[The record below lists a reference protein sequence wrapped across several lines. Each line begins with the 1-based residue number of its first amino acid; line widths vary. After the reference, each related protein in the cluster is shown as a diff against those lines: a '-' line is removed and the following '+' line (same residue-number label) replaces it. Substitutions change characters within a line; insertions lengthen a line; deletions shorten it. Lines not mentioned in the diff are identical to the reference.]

1 MPRFRVPHTLVLL
14 AGMIALAL
22 VATYAL
28 PAGSFERVTNEAG
41 REQVV
46 AGSYHRIEAEIL
58 APWAALTAIPRG
70 FAAAGEII
78 FFVFLIGGAVAV
90 FRATGAPDAGIAA
103 LLRRLGH
110 MPGLLLFGGLL
121 VFAVGSSTI
130 GMAEEYLP
138 FVPLLLTLCIGM
150 GYDAVVAVA
159 IVALGFGIGYAAAT
173 INPFTVLIAQDIAGL
188 EPGSGMGYRLII
200 APVLLGIS
208 FHHVWR
214 YAGRVKREPGASLV
228 ADQRI
233 AAPGPASGP
242 APGAEAHGARLTGTH
257 VVILSITGAAFVLI
271 VCGIEL
277 WGWGLQEMGALF
289 LGLAIVLAAIARMG
303 ADRMAQAFCA
313 GAAELTTTALLIG
326 FARAIIVVLEDGR
339 VVDTVIHGLAAPLAH
354 LGAGAAAVGMFLVQA
369 VCSLVVPSGS
379 GQAYVTMPIMAPLG
393 DLVGVSRQ
401 VAVLAFQLGDG
412 LNNVVVPTNALLV
425 GYLAVAGVPFDR
437 WVRFVGPLVL
447 KLWLAAAAILLVAVW
462 TGYQ

>member
-1 MPRFRVPHTLVLL
+1 VRAFRVPHTLVLL

-22 VATYAL
+22 LATYAL
-28 PAGSFERVTNEAG
+28 PAGSFERARNEAG

-46 AGSYHRIEAEIL
+46 AGSYHRVEVEAL
-58 APWAALTAIPRG
+58 SPWAALTAVPRG

-110 MPGLLLFGGLL
+110 VPGLLLLGGML
-121 VFAVGSSTI
+121 VFAAGSSAI

-138 FVPLLLTLCIGM
+138 FVPLLLTLCVAM
-150 GYDAVVAVA
+150 GFDAVVAVA
-159 IVALGFGIGYAAAT
+159 VVALGFGLGYAVAT
-173 INPFTVLIAQDIAGL
+173 INPFTVLIAQDVAGL
-188 EPGSGMGYRLII
+188 EPASGMGYRLLV
-200 APVLLGIS
+200 APVLLAIG
-208 FHHVWR
+208 FRYVWR
-214 YAGRVKREPGASLV
+214 YAARVKRDPGASLV
-228 ADQRI
+228 ADQRSL
-233 AAPGPASGP
+233 APAPASDTD
-242 APGAEAHGARLTGTH
+242 RLTGAH
-257 VVILSITGAAFVLI
+257 VASLVVTGAACALI
-271 VCGIEL
+271 VCGIER
-277 WGWGLQEMGALF
+277 WGWGLVEMGGLF
-289 LGLAIVLAAIARMG
+289 LGLAVVLAVIARLG
-303 ADRMAQAFCA
+303 ADRVAQAFCT

-339 VVDTVIHGLAAPLAH
+339 VVDTIIHGIATPLEH
-354 LGAGAAAVGMFLVQA
+354 LGAGPAAVGMFLVQA
-369 VCSLVVPSGS
+369 VCSVFVPSGS

-412 LNNVVVPTNALLV
+412 LTNIVAPTNAVLM
-425 GYLAVAGVPFDR
+425 GYLAIAGVPFER
-437 WVRFVGPLVL
+437 WLRFVLPLVL
-447 KLWLAAAAILLVAVW
+447 QLWLAGAVILLVAVW

>member
-14 AGMIALAL
+14 FGMIVLALA
-22 VATYAL
+22 ATYVL
-28 PAGSFERVTNEAG
+28 PAGSFERVKNEAG
-41 REQVV
+41 RELVV
-46 AGSYHRIEAEIL
+46 AGTYHRVEAETL
-58 APWAALTAIPRG
+58 SPWDALTAVPRG

-78 FFVFLIGGAVAV
+78 FFVFIIGGAVAV
-90 FRATGAPDAGIAA
+90 FRATGAADAGIAA

-110 MPGLLLFGGLL
+110 VPGLLLLGGML

-159 IVALGFGIGYAAAT
+159 VVALGFGLGYAVAT

-188 EPGSGMGYRLII
+188 EPASGMGYRLIV
-200 APVLLGIS
+200 APVLLAIG

-214 YAGRVKREPGASLV
+214 YATRVKREPGKSLV
-228 ADQRI
+228 ADVRI
-233 AAPGPASGP
+233 GAAAPAAGEAS
-242 APGAEAHGARLTGTH
+242 RLTVTH
-257 VVILSITGAAFVLI
+257 AVILVITGAACALI
-271 VCGIEL
+271 VAGIEL
-277 WGWGLQEMGALF
+277 WGWGLPEMGGLF
-289 LGLAIVLAAIARMG
+289 LGLAVVLAAIARLG
-303 ADRMAQAFCA
+303 ADRMAQAFCT
-313 GAAELTTTALLIG
+313 GAAELTTTALLVG

-339 VVDTVIHGLAAPLAH
+339 VVDTIIHGIATPLAH

-369 VCSLVVPSGS
+369 ACSVFVPSGS

-401 VAVLAFQLGDG
+401 VSVLAYQLGDG
-412 LNNVVVPTNALLV
+412 LTNIIAPTNAVLM
-425 GYLAVAGVPFDR
+425 GYLAIAGVPFER
-437 WVRFVGPLVL
+437 WLRFVVPLVL
-447 KLWLAAAAILLVAVW
+447 KLWLAGAAILLVAVW
-462 TGYQ
+462 IGY

>member
-14 AGMIALAL
+14 FGMIVLALA
-22 VATYAL
+22 ATYVL
-28 PAGSFERVTNEAG
+28 PAGSFERVKNEAG
-41 REQVV
+41 RELVV
-46 AGSYHRIEAEIL
+46 AGTYHRVEAETL
-58 APWAALTAIPRG
+58 SPWDALTAVPRG

-78 FFVFLIGGAVAV
+78 FFVFIIGGAVAV
-90 FRATGAPDAGIAA
+90 FRATGAADAGIAA

-110 MPGLLLFGGLL
+110 VPGLLLLGGML

-159 IVALGFGIGYAAAT
+159 VVALGFGLGYAVAT

-188 EPGSGMGYRLII
+188 SPASGMGYRLIV
-200 APVLLGIS
+200 APVLLAIG

-214 YAGRVKREPGASLV
+214 YATRVKREPGKSLV
-228 ADQRI
+228 ADVRDVRI
-233 AAPGPASGP
+233 GAAAPAAGEAS
-242 APGAEAHGARLTGTH
+242 RLTVTH
-257 VVILSITGAAFVLI
+257 AVILVITGAACALI
-271 VCGIEL
+271 VAGIEL
-277 WGWGLQEMGALF
+277 WGWGLPEMGGLF
-289 LGLAIVLAAIARMG
+289 LGLAVVLAAIARLG
-303 ADRMAQAFCA
+303 ADRMAQAFCT
-313 GAAELTTTALLIG
+313 GAAELTTTALLVG

-339 VVDTVIHGLAAPLAH
+339 VVDTIIHGIATPLAH

-369 VCSLVVPSGS
+369 ACSVFVPSGS

-401 VAVLAFQLGDG
+401 VSVLAYQLGDG
-412 LNNVVVPTNALLV
+412 LTNIIAPTNAVLM
-425 GYLAVAGVPFDR
+425 GYLAIAGVPFER
-437 WVRFVGPLVL
+437 WLRFVVPLVL
-447 KLWLAAAAILLVAVW
+447 KLWLAGAAILLVAVW
-462 TGYQ
+462 IGY

>member
-14 AGMIALAL
+14 FGMIVLAL
-22 VATYAL
+22 VATYVL
-28 PAGSFERVTNEAG
+28 PAGSFERVKDEAG
-41 REQVV
+41 RELVV
-46 AGSYHRIEAEIL
+46 AGSYHRVEAEAL
-58 APWAALTAIPRG
+58 SPWAALKAVPRG

-110 MPGLLLFGGLL
+110 VPGLLLLGGML

-159 IVALGFGIGYAAAT
+159 VVALGFGLGYAVAT
-173 INPFTVLIAQDIAGL
+173 INPFTVLIAKDVAGL
-188 EPGSGMGYRLII
+188 EPASGMGYRLII
-200 APVLLGIS
+200 APVLLAIG

-214 YAGRVKREPGASLV
+214 YAARVKRQPGASLV

-233 AAPGPASGP
+233 APAAPSGD
-242 APGAEAHGARLTGTH
+242 AARLTGTH
-257 VVILSITGAAFVLI
+257 AVILVVTGAACALI

-277 WGWGLQEMGALF
+277 WGWGLPEMGGLF
-289 LGLAIVLAAIARMG
+289 LGLAVVLAVIARMG

-339 VVDTVIHGLAAPLAH
+339 VVDTIIHGIATPLVH

-369 VCSLVVPSGS
+369 VCSVFVPSGS

-401 VAVLAFQLGDG
+401 VSVLAYQLGDG
-412 LNNVVVPTNALLV
+412 LTNIIAPTSAPLM
-425 GYLAVAGVPFDR
+425 GYLAMAGVPFER
-437 WVRFVGPLVL
+437 WLRFVLPLVL
-447 KLWLAAAAILLVAVW
+447 KLWLAGAVILLVAVW
-462 TGYQ
+462 IGYQ